1 MASDEAKAY
10 RAKLLG
16 LQFQPKGSRPNATKT
31 TVLHDDDRGGG
42 RVAGRQVEHKDGHV
56 DAFITPPC
64 TNISAAPQEG

>member
-16 LQFQPKGSRPNATKT
+16 LQFQPKGPRPNATKT
-31 TVLHDDDRGGG
+31 TVVYDDDRGGG

-56 DAFITPPC
+56 DAVITPPV
-64 TNISAAPQEG
+64 TAISSKVNQ